1 MRAFSF
7 CNPEN
12 GYILLLFGSYDPYN
26 KGYRIDLL
34 QRQLERLVG
43 SVVRHKNDVAIVAAS
58 SHTLDD
64 YALFAIDNINSIPL
78 KERIE
83 R

>member
-1 MRAFSF
+1 MHFPDKYFCNRNTRINRYFTAEYARIFF

-34 QRQLERLVG
+34 NGNSNG
-43 SVVRHKNDVAIVAAS
+43 S
-58 SHTLDD
+58 
-64 YALFAIDNINSIPL
+64 
-78 KERIE
+78 
-83 R
+83 